1 MWARFLNSRWC
12 IPMAALIGMLLVAPT
27 INMGLM
33 GDDYLHWSLLTG
45 IDTNKQPGAIY
56 GLFTFANGDPHANQ
70 AMMDSGKLIWWASE
84 NLRISFWRPLAE
96 LSQRLDYI
104 LWPDSPVMMHV
115 HNLLLYGLMILL
127 IGKLFLALDTDRRQ
141 AGLAT
146 LLFAGNMLHV
156 FAVAWLA
163 SRNQMLCGVLMALT
177 LLAYHRWRQ
186 GATPLYGLLAWACLA
201 LGLLSAEAAVQT
213 MGYLL
218 AYALFLEPDRPLL
231 ERGKALLPFVLLVL
245 VWKATHGHL
254 GYGSFGSPGYVDP
267 SANAGRFA
275 GLLILRLPVLM
286 AAQWLGISSMMFEQ
300 LDRITQY
307 IYAGS
312 ATALLAALTYVIY
325 RLGGFK
331 TALGKFYVAG
341 SVISLIPACAG
352 YPFDRLTVNSDI
364 GASGMLAMVCLL
376 AWRQSDS
383 FKGGTRGWVKW
394 IAYIVGFIHLIVFP
408 VGKLASSFMMKP
420 LNQAGEDLAALALPD
435 ASRTQ
440 PEDFI
445 LLNAPSGEAVY
456 YFPITRLYHGRVNP
470 ATMRALGPNNQAMT
484 LTRVDAQSLRLT
496 VPTGYKGSITRDIRL
511 QPIKAGDTMRM
522 GDIAITVED
531 ITADN
536 IPRTVLFRFPDSV
549 DSSHWRFFAWAQDG
563 VKALTPPAVGQSV
576 NIASYDLSKAVM
588 DYVNNNKKK

>member
-12 IPMAALIGMLLVAPT
+12 IPLAALIGMLLVAPT

-45 IDTNKQPGAIY
+45 KDTNPQPGAIY

-104 LWPDSPVMMHV
+104 LWPDSPVLMHL

-127 IGKLFLALDTDRRQ
+127 IGKLFLELDTDRQQ

-186 GATPLYGLLAWACLA
+186 GRSALYGLGAFVSLG

-218 AYALFLEPDRPLL
+218 AYALFLEGDRPWMD
-231 ERGKALLPFVLLVL
+231 RAKALAPFVVLVL

-267 SANAGRFA
+267 SSNAGRFA

-300 LDRITQY
+300 FDRATQY
-307 IYAGS
+307 IYAGG
-312 ATALLAALTYVIY
+312 ATALLCGLTYVIY

-331 TALGKFYVAG
+331 TALGRFYVLG
-341 SVISLIPACAG
+341 SIVSLVPACAG
-352 YPFDRLTVNSDI
+352 YTFDRLTVNSDI
-364 GASGMLAMVCLL
+364 GASGMLAMLTLL
-376 AWRQSDS
+376 AWRQRVTL
-383 FKGGTRGWVKW
+383 KGGTLGLVKW
-394 IAYIVGFIHLIVFP
+394 VAYIVSFIHLVVFP
-408 VGKLASSFMMKP
+408 IGKLASSFMMKP
-420 LNQAGEDLAALALPD
+420 LNQAGEDLSALALPD
-435 ASRTQ
+435 ATHTPAQ
-440 PEDFI
+440 DFVLI
-445 LLNAPSGEAVY
+445 NPPAAEAVY
-456 YFPITRLYHGRVNP
+456 YYPLTRQHHGRVNP

-484 LTRVDAQSLRLT
+484 LTRVDEQSLRLT
-496 VPTGYKGSITRDIRL
+496 VPSGYKGSITRDIRL

-522 GDIAITVED
+522 GGISVTVET
-531 ITADN
+531 ITDDHV
-536 IPRTVLFRFPDSV
+536 PRTVLFRFPDSV

-576 NIASYDLSKAVM
+576 NFASYDLSKAVM
-588 DYVNNNKKK
+588 DYVNKKK

>member
-12 IPMAALIGMLLVAPT
+12 IPFAALIGMLLTAPT

-45 IDTNKQPGAIY
+45 LNTNHQPGAIY
-56 GLFTFANGDPHANQ
+56 GLFTFANGDPHVNQ
-70 AMMDSGKLIWWASE
+70 TMMDSGKLIWWASE

-104 LWPDSPVMMHV
+104 LWPDSPVMMHL

-127 IGKLFLALDTDRRQ
+127 IGKLFLELDQNKQQ

-177 LLAYHRWRQ
+177 LLSYHRWRQ
-186 GATPLYGLLAWACLA
+186 GASTLYGLGAFVCLS

-218 AYALFLEPDRPLL
+218 AYSLFLDNDRPWLD
-231 ERGKALLPFVLLVL
+231 RAKALIPFVVLVL
-245 VWKATHGHL
+245 VWKVTHGHL

-267 SANAGRFA
+267 SSNASRFA

-300 LDRITQY
+300 LDQVTQY
-307 IYAGS
+307 AYAGG
-312 ATALLAALTYVIY
+312 AITLLFGLAYVIY

-331 TALGKFYVAG
+331 TALGRFYAMG
-341 SVISLIPACAG
+341 SIVSLIPACAG
-352 YPFDRLTVNSDI
+352 YTFDRLTVNSDI
-364 GASGMLAMVCLL
+364 GASGMLAML
-376 AWRQSDS
+376 AMLVWHQRVTL
-383 FKGGTRGWVKW
+383 KGGSLPIVKW
-394 IAYIVGFIHLIVFP
+394 AAYIVSFIHLLAFP
-408 VGKLASSFMMKP
+408 VGKIASSIMMKP
-420 LNQAGEDLAALALPD
+420 LTRAGEDLTALALPD
-435 ASRTQ
+435 ASQ
-440 PEDFI
+440 ASSEDFI
-445 LLNAPSGEAVY
+445 LINPPSAESVY
-456 YFPITRLYHGRVNP
+456 YFPLIRQHHGRVNP
-470 ATMRALGPNNQAMT
+470 TTMRALGPNNQAMT
-484 LTRVDAQSLRLT
+484 LSRVDAQSLRLV
-496 VPTGYKGSITRDIRL
+496 VPSGHKGSIARDIRL

-522 GDIAITVED
+522 GNISVTVESV
-531 ITADN
+531 TNEQA
-536 IPRTVLFRFPDSV
+536 PRSVLFRFPDSLE
-549 DSSHWRFFAWAQDG
+549 SSHWRYFSWAQDG
-563 VKALTPPAVGQSV
+563 VHALKPPAIGQSV
-576 NIASYDLSKAVM
+576 EIASYDISKAVM
-588 DYVNNNKKK
+588 DYVNGKK